1 MSSPET
7 TTRLHVRAWADPV
20 IDELGFEP
28 TSPYVEWCHL
38 PRLGPSACWIYR
50 RLTRGL
56 VVQPDGYHIDT
67 AELAHWMGL
76 GTGTGRNAPVMRTL
90 NRLVSFHAAAWD
102 GNGTLAVRRRLP
114 PLTQAQLA
122 RLHPSVQATHHRLL
136 ALRSPGTDSSQ
147 AAG

>member
-1 MSSPET
+1 MDSPT
-7 TTRLHVRAWADPV
+7 STALQIRAWPDPV
-20 IDELGFEP
+20 IDQMGFERQWA
-28 TSPYVEWCHL
+28 YLEWCWL
-38 PRLGPSACWIYR
+38 PRLGPSASWAYR
-50 RLTRGL
+50 RLTGGL
-56 VVQPDGYHIDT
+56 AGRPDGYDLDLV
-67 AELAHWMGL
+67 ELAHWLGL

-102 GNGTLAVRRRLP
+102 GDGTLAVRRRLP

-136 ALRSPGTDSSQ
+136 ALRSPGTDSGQ